1 MSDILVQIKLSD
13 LISLQQRIKQ
23 LESQLKIQ
31 ADTPE
36 IKTPPIKTPEIK
48 TPSPKEE
55 EFPFPDNYPT
65 LGVGERRNFTQEQI
79 RWIRTSKMDPVKMA
93 EHFNVKLCTIYQ
105 IQNNITYK
113 WVK

>member
-1 MSDILVQIKLSD
+1 MTDILIQIKLSD
-13 LISLQQRIKQ
+13 LLSLQQRIKE

-31 ADTPE
+31 PDTPD
-36 IKTPPIKTPEIK
+36 TK

-55 EFPFPDNYPT
+55 EFPFPDNYPA

-79 RWIRTSKMDPVKMA
+79 RWIRTSKMEPNQMA
-93 EHFNVKLCTIYQ
+93 QHFNVKLCTIYQ
-105 IQNNITYK
+105 IKGHITYK